1 LVARRA
7 LLGLVVGACALTPAA
22 AHAGTYDVYSCTF
35 GGGVYGN
42 NAWAAVNNS
51 GAGDPSYR
59 FERTTGPTR
68 YRFRLKVVRQ
78 AGLPYHGGVSPVV
91 SVLVRP

>member
-42 NAWAAVNNS
+42 NAWAAVNKW
-51 GAGDPSYR
+51 D
-59 FERTTGPTR
+59 
-68 YRFRLKVVRQ
+68 
-78 AGLPYHGGVSPVV
+78 
-91 SVLVRP
+91 